1 MLNPARRNARERALE
16 LLYEA
21 EIKKLTVAE
30 VLRGLPLQPDP
41 FAVELVNGV
50 SRNQAL
56 LDADISAHLR
66 VGWSLHRLATI
77 DRLVLRIGIEELRH
91 NLDVPTAVVLDESV
105 RLAKGFS
112 SDESAKFVNG
122 VLAAIARA
130 VRPEASDE
138 LPDLSGFDLTLDP
151 GPGAGDSIEQTID
164 HGVVA
169 AAEKPKGLSLE
180 EEPATGL
187 DV

>member
-21 EIKKLTVAE
+21 EIKSLTVAE

-50 SRNQAL
+50 ARNREL
-56 LDADISAHLR
+56 LDADIIAHLR
-66 VGWSLHRLATI
+66 SGWSLHRLATI

-130 VRPEASDE
+130 VRPDASDV
-138 LPDLSGFDLTLDP
+138 LPDFIELASGSDPLD
-151 GPGAGDSIEQTID
+151 DTIDQTID

-169 AAEKPKGLSLE
+169 TAAEKPKGVSLE
-180 EEPATGL
+180 EEPVTGL

>member
-21 EIKKLTVAE
+21 EIKGLTVAD
-30 VLRGLPLQPDP
+30 VLSGLPLAPDP

-50 SRNQAL
+50 ARNREL
-56 LDADISAHLR
+56 LDADITAHLR
-66 VGWSLHRLATI
+66 SGWSLHRLATI

-130 VRPEASDE
+130 VRPDASDI
-138 LPDLSGFDLTLDP
+138 LPDFTVVASESD
-151 GPGAGDSIEQTID
+151 IVD

-169 AAEKPKGLSLE
+169 TAAEKPTGMSIE
-180 EEPATGL
+180 DEPTTGL
-187 DV
+187 DG